1 LTVSVEALRAIRDR
15 MLPMLDIAADQYRY
29 RVPRGYPNV
38 VDTPESGTIGIEI
51 DVNHALFVTS
61 DGTDL
66 YAELYRRVQRTDN
79 RAGANYQKYGGL
91 PLSDRRPLKSDA
103 TDQELRNLLA
113 ELMSYY
119 NQQQTILF
127 ITDD

>member
-1 LTVSVEALRAIRDR
+1 MSTEALRDIRDR
-15 MLPMLDIAADQYRY
+15 LRPMLDIATDKYQH

-38 VDTPESGTIGIEI
+38 IDTPERGLVGIEI
-51 DVNHALFVTS
+51 DNNHALFIT
-61 DGTDL
+61 DEGGDL
-66 YAELYRRVQRTDN
+66 YAEIYRRTQRTDA
-79 RAGANYQKYGGL
+79 RAGAEYQKYGGL
-91 PLSDRRPLKSDA
+91 PFADKRALPQFP
-103 TDQELRNLLA
+103 TDQDLRNLVA